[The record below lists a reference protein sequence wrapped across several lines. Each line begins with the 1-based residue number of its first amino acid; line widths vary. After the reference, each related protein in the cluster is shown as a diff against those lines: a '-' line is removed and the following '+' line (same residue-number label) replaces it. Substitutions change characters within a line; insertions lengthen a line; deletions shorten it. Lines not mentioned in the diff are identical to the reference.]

1 MSKSSSSTSPKPV
14 GLPPALQAFAAQYPE
29 VWASYEALGNATA
42 QAGPL
47 DEKTRHL
54 VKLGIAVAT
63 ERQGVVHAHARRALK
78 AGATREE
85 LFHVGILA
93 ITTIGW
99 SGAFAAITW
108 IQDVL
113 DEKTKSPKPK
123 RKAK

>member
-1 MSKSSSSTSPKPV
+1 MKQTPSTKNHQP
-14 GLPPALQAFAAQYPE
+14 GDLPQVLQDFADQYPE
-29 VWASYEALGNATA
+29 VWKTYDALGKATA
-42 QAGPL
+42 DAGPL
-47 DEKTRHL
+47 DTKTRCL

-78 AGATREE
+78 AGASAEE
-85 LFHVGILA
+85 LLHVGILA

-113 DEKTKSPKPK
+113 EEQSKKSS
-123 RKAK
+123 